1 MSFWPC
7 NSSSNEGLV
16 NNLKRTG
23 VIRSEP
29 VFDAMVRTDRA
40 KYLSQVETPD
50 GGHVGELPAY
60 QDVPHPIGYH
70 QTISAPHMHGHAM
83 ELGYA
88 AIKDVSSP
96 RILDVG
102 AGSGFLT
109 ACLGR
114 MVEPRGGR
122 VFGLEIVPGLVQFAK
137 KNIQSADGDL
147 LDKGVVAIRCY
158 NGWDGLPN
166 EAPFHYIH
174 VGASAEVPPQALLDQ
189 LADGGRLVLPLDEA
203 RGGQVFVEIT
213 RDGTSY
219 TQRRLFGVCYVP
231 LVRERERKLS

>member
-7 NSSSNEGLV
+7 NSSSNDGLV
-16 NNLKRTG
+16 QNLKRTG
-23 VIRSEP
+23 VISSES
-29 VFDAMVRTDRA
+29 VFNAMAKTDRA
-40 KYLSQVETPD
+40 KYLSQIETPD
-50 GGHVGELPAY
+50 GGHVGKLQAY

-88 AIKDVSSP
+88 AIKDVRDP

-102 AGSGFLT
+102 AGSGYLT

-114 MVEPRGGR
+114 MVEGRGGH

-137 KNIQSADGDL
+137 KNIQMADGDL
-147 LDKGVVAIRCY
+147 VDRGIVSVRCH

-174 VGASAEVPPQALLDQ
+174 VGAAAEAPPQALMDQ

-213 RDGTSY
+213 RHGTNYS
-219 TQRRLFGVCYVP
+219 QRRLFGVCYVP
-231 LVRERERKLS
+231 LIRERERKLS

>member
-1 MSFWPC
+1 MSFWQC
-7 NSSSNEGLV
+7 SSSSNEDLV
-16 NNLKRTG
+16 NRLRRTG
-23 VIRSEP
+23 VISSDA
-29 VFDAMVRTDRA
+29 VYSAMVRTDRA
-40 KYLSQVETPD
+40 KYLAQVETPD
-50 GGHVGELPAY
+50 GGHAGAVQAY

-88 AIKDVSSP
+88 AIKDVTSP

-102 AGSGFLT
+102 SGSGYLT

-114 MVEPRGGR
+114 MVEDRGGH

-137 KNIQSADGDL
+137 KNIGVADGDL
-147 LDKGVVAIRCY
+147 IDRGIVSIRCH

-174 VGASAEVPPQALLDQ
+174 VGAAAEVPPQALLEQ
-189 LADGGRLVLPLDEA
+189 LADGGCLVLPLDEA
-203 RGGQVFVEIT
+203 SGGQVFVKIM
-213 RDGTSY
+213 RRGTTF

-231 LVRERERKLS
+231 LVRERKLS